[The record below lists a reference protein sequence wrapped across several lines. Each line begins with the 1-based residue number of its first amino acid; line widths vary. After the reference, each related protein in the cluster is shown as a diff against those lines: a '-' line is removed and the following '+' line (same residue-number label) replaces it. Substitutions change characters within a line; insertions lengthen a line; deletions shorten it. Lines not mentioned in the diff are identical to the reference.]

1 MINDLVVENARSW
14 KYVDDT
20 TISVTVAKGEL
31 SNAQRYTDKV
41 IQWSLENRVQLNTEK
56 CKEMRI
62 SFTKFKQE
70 FEPIL
75 INGDTLEVVEN
86 VKLLGL
92 NISSNLTWNIHIN
105 EIVKKASKRLYF
117 LIQLKRANV
126 ARTDLGLFYSS
137 CIRSIMDYA
146 VPVFHYSLPIYLM
159 PELEHVR
166 KRAMSVMC
174 PGHGYHEAL
183 DIM

>member
-1 MINDLVVENARSW
+1 M
-14 KYVDDT
+14 
-20 TISVTVAKGEL
+20 AKGEL

-62 SFTKFKQE
+62 SFTKSQQE

-105 EIVKKASKRLYF
+105 
-117 LIQLKRANV
+117 
-126 ARTDLGLFYSS
+126 
-137 CIRSIMDYA
+137 
-146 VPVFHYSLPIYLM
+146 
-159 PELEHVR
+159 
-166 KRAMSVMC
+166 
-174 PGHGYHEAL
+174 
-183 DIM
+183 